1 MGPVREPEFWFA
13 QSLRCGLQE
22 VCSDDVLV
30 LSICITCYARLFR
43 SSPLGFPLFGT
54 ERLV

>member
-22 VCSDDVLV
+22 VCSDDILV
-30 LSICITCYARLFR
+30 LSICITCDAHLFR
-43 SSPLGFPLFGT
+43 SSRLGFPLFWN
-54 ERLV
+54 RKVV